1 MSDIETRNAVI
12 TGTML
17 GVEDH
22 GILTAFLYLDYGGS
36 GQGFG
41 GYALDG
47 NAGKTWQS
55 GGNICGRFI
64 RRVLE
69 TVGVERWED
78 LKGKNI
84 RAQADWGKVYAI
96 ANILRDNWYNPAE
109 DFKALQENAP

>member
-1 MSDIETRNAVI
+1 MTIEIKNAVI

-22 GILTAFLYLDYGGS
+22 GILSAFVYLDYGGS
-36 GQGFG
+36 AQGFG
-41 GYALDG
+41 GYALDS
-47 NAGKTWQS
+47 NAGKRWLD
-55 GGNICGRFI
+55 GGNVCGRFV

-84 RAQADWGKVYAI
+84 RVKSDWGKVYAI
-96 ANILRDNWYNPAE
+96 ANILRDNWYDPSE
-109 DFKALQENAP
+109 DFKSLEKTA